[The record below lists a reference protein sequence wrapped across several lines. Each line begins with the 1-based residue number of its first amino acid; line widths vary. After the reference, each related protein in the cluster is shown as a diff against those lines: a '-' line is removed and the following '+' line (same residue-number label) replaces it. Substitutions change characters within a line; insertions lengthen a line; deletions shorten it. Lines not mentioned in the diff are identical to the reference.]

1 MEFTDVIKTRKSIRS
16 FKDQKIPEG
25 ILTEILKAA
34 RLSPSFQN
42 RQCWRFI
49 VVQDSLKKKELA
61 LKSGL
66 LGKVN
71 FFIKNAPV
79 IIVAC
84 ADTTKSG
91 KINNQDYYLVDVAIA
106 FQQMMLAAWNLGI
119 GSCWLAA
126 FDEKKIKTILK
137 IPSQIRVVAM
147 SPFGY
152 PKQKQGIYSKAVK
165 AFAGSKNRLDLS
177 KITAKDKWEF

>member
-1 MEFTDVIKTRKSIRS
+1 MEFSEVIKTRKSIRS
-16 FKDQKIPEG
+16 FIDSEIDEEN
-25 ILTEILKAA
+25 ILEILEAA
-34 RLSPSFQN
+34 RLAPSFQN

-49 VVQDSLKKKELA
+49 VVRDILKKRELA
-61 LKSGL
+61 LKTGL

-71 FFIKNAPV
+71 FFIKEAPM

-84 ADTTKSG
+84 ADPGKSG
-91 KINNQDYYLVDVAIA
+91 TLNSQNYYLVDVAIA

-126 FDEKKIKTILK
+126 FDEKKVKSILK
-137 IPSQIRVVAM
+137 IPDNIRVVAM

-152 PKQKQGIYSKAVK
+152 PKDNPNLYAKAVK
-165 AFAGSKNRLDLS
+165 TFAGSKKRLNLE
-177 KITAKDKWEF
+177 KIVKWDEW